1 MKGARYH
8 VPDRGAI
15 EGVPDVRAR
24 IEDVD
29 TVCPD
34 AVHEVTDEADLPL
47 YLDIRR
53 DLHMRLAMG
62 EYTTGAAIPS
72 EAKLAEQYGMTKVTV
87 RNALDGLEE
96 EGLIVRVQGKGTF
109 ATHGLE
115 GSVTHNPRGF
125 RDSHRHYQR
134 TPSVRVLEAT
144 VREAGEFYARFFGV
158 APDSDLFYVRRL
170 NCIDGVPFT
179 IERTLIPC
187 ELFPGIENVDV
198 SIFSLYALYELR
210 GHPVAW
216 AVEELEAQE
225 LKARDARLL
234 RVDAND
240 PALGLT
246 CVSYDADG
254 LPLEFVRSVSV
265 GESASYLV
273 RK

>member
-1 MKGARYH
+1 M
-8 VPDRGAI
+8 
-15 EGVPDVRAR
+15 
-24 IEDVD
+24 
-29 TVCPD
+29 
-34 AVHEVTDEADLPL
+34 
-47 YLDIRR
+47 
-53 DLHMRLAMG
+53 
-62 EYTTGAAIPS
+62 
-72 EAKLAEQYGMTKVTV
+72 
-87 RNALDGLEE
+87 
-96 EGLIVRVQGKGTF
+96 
-109 ATHGLE
+109 
-115 GSVTHNPRGF
+115 
-125 RDSHRHYQR
+125 
-134 TPSVRVLEAT
+134 
-144 VREAGEFYARFFGV
+144 REAGEFYARFFGV

-187 ELFPGIENVDV
+187 ELFPGIEDVDV

-234 RVDAND
+234 RVGAND

-246 CVSYDADG
+246 CVSYDVEG
-254 LPLEFVRSVSV
+254 RPLEFVRSVSV

>member
-1 MKGARYH
+1 MR
-8 VPDRGAI
+8 PF
-15 EGVPDVRAR
+15 P
-24 IEDVD
+24 
-29 TVCPD
+29 P
-34 AVHEVTDEADLPL
+34 
-47 YLDIRR
+47 RR
-53 DLHMRLAMG
+53 SS
-62 EYTTGAAIPS
+62 PS
-72 EAKLAEQYGMTKVTV
+72 GTAP
-87 RNALDGLEE
+87 RNSPNALDGLED

-125 RDSHRHYQR
+125 RDAHRHYQR

-144 VREAGEFYARFFGV
+144 VREAGSFYGRFFDV
-158 APDSDLFYVRRL
+158 SPDSDLFYVRRL

-187 ELFPGIENVDV
+187 ELFPGIEDVDV

-234 RVDAND
+234 RVGALD

-254 LPLEFVRSVSV
+254 RPLEFVRSVSV

>member
-72 EAKLAEQYGMTKVTV
+72 EAKLAEQYGTTKVTV

-179 IERTLIPC
+179 TSGRSYPASSFRASKTSTCRYSACTPCTSCAGIPW
-187 ELFPGIENVDV
+187 PGRSRSSRRRSSRRAMRVCC
-198 SIFSLYALYELR
+198 
-210 GHPVAW
+210 AW
-216 AVEELEAQE
+216 MPTIRHLA
-225 LKARDARLL
+225 
-234 RVDAND
+234 
-240 PALGLT
+240 
-246 CVSYDADG
+246 
-254 LPLEFVRSVSV
+254 
-265 GESASYLV
+265 
-273 RK
+273 

>member
-15 EGVPDVRAR
+15 EGVPDARAR
-24 IEDVD
+24 ADEAAAAF
-29 TVCPD
+29 PD
-34 AVHEVTDEADLPL
+34 AAHEDSGEGDLPL

-53 DLHMRLAMG
+53 DMHMRLAMG

-72 EAKLAEQYGMTKVTV
+72 EAKLAEQYGTTKVTI

-96 EGLIVRVQGKGTF
+96 EGLIVRVQGKCTF

-187 ELFPGIENVDV
+187 ELFPGIEDVDV

-234 RVDAND
+234 RVGAND

-246 CVSYDADG
+246 CVSYDVEG
-254 LPLEFVRSVSV
+254 RPLEFVRSVSV

>member
-8 VPDRGAI
+8 VPADGRSAEVGQTVDGVGGDGLRGDSP
-15 EGVPDVRAR
+15 EGA
-24 IEDVD
+24 EDL
-29 TVCPD
+29 
-34 AVHEVTDEADLPL
+34 DLPL

-53 DLHMRLAMG
+53 DLHMRLVAG

-72 EAKLAEQYGMTKVTV
+72 EAKLAEWYRTTKLTV
-87 RNALDGLEE
+87 RNALDGLED

-125 RDSHRHYQR
+125 RDAHRHYQR

-144 VREAGEFYARFFGV
+144 VREAGSFYGRFFDV
-158 APDSDLFYVRRL
+158 SPDSDLFYVRRL

-187 ELFPGIENVDV
+187 ELFPGIEDVDV

-234 RVDAND
+234 RVG
-240 PALGLT
+240 ALDLT

-254 LPLEFVRSVSV
+254 RPLEFVRSVSV

>member
-1 MKGARYH
+1 MKGARYR

-72 EAKLAEQYGMTKVTV
+72 EAKLAEQYGTTKVTV

-158 APDSDLFYVRRL
+158 APIATCSTSVASTASTAFPSPSSGRSYPASSFRASKTSTCRYSACTPCTSCAGIPWPGRSRSSRRRSSRRAMRV
-170 NCIDGVPFT
+170 CCAWMPT
-179 IERTLIPC
+179 IRHL
-187 ELFPGIENVDV
+187 
-198 SIFSLYALYELR
+198 A
-210 GHPVAW
+210 
-216 AVEELEAQE
+216 
-225 LKARDARLL
+225 
-234 RVDAND
+234 
-240 PALGLT
+240 
-246 CVSYDADG
+246 
-254 LPLEFVRSVSV
+254 
-265 GESASYLV
+265 
-273 RK
+273 

>member
-1 MKGARYH
+1 MKGARYR

-72 EAKLAEQYGMTKVTV
+72 EAKLAEQYGTTKVTV

-187 ELFPGIENVDV
+187 ELFPGIPWPGRSRSSRRRSSRRAMRVCC
-198 SIFSLYALYELR
+198 
-210 GHPVAW
+210 AW
-216 AVEELEAQE
+216 MPTIRHLA
-225 LKARDARLL
+225 
-234 RVDAND
+234 
-240 PALGLT
+240 
-246 CVSYDADG
+246 
-254 LPLEFVRSVSV
+254 
-265 GESASYLV
+265 
-273 RK
+273 

>member
-72 EAKLAEQYGMTKVTV
+72 EAKLAEQYGTTKVTV

-115 GSVTHNPRGF
+115 GSVTYNPRGF

-144 VREAGEFYARFFGV
+144 VR
-158 APDSDLFYVRRL
+158 
-170 NCIDGVPFT
+170 
-179 IERTLIPC
+179 
-187 ELFPGIENVDV
+187 
-198 SIFSLYALYELR
+198 
-210 GHPVAW
+210 
-216 AVEELEAQE
+216 EAQE

>member
-1 MKGARYH
+1 M
-8 VPDRGAI
+8 
-15 EGVPDVRAR
+15 RAR

-29 TVCPD
+29 TVLPD
-34 AVHEVTDEADLPL
+34 AVHEVTDEADLQKS
-47 YLDIRR
+47 LDIRR

-72 EAKLAEQYGMTKVTV
+72 EAKLAEQYGTTKVTV

-115 GSVTHNPRGF
+115 SSVTHNPRGF

-134 TPSVRVLEAT
+134 TPVSACWR
-144 VREAGEFYARFFGV
+144 RRCARRASLRSFFGV

-240 PALGLT
+240 WHLA
-246 CVSYDADG
+246 
-254 LPLEFVRSVSV
+254 
-265 GESASYLV
+265 
-273 RK
+273 